1 MVVVG
6 VMAILASLLLPAFG
20 RARTAARSVKC
31 KSNLHQ
37 LGLAMRIYLDDFGKY
52 PLVSE
57 PIDLSRSTGP
67 WKEWPHDLA
76 PYVCV
81 PVERAL
87 SDRSFLCTERF
98 RAQPRLRGPFHDA
111 PDCNAYGYNPSGC
124 AADGDRYGLGLGNPT
139 DMDPAFSLLVG
150 SGRTRLI
157 ETSESKVKQPDDM
170 IAITC
175 SNLPDQR
182 SVGPSRNLIEYWPAN
197 SHSGG
202 ANVLFCDGHVEH
214 GTQASWI
221 EMTDRA
227 RRRWNNDHEPHWG
240 ALR

>member
-1 MVVVG
+1 
-6 VMAILASLLLPAFG
+6 
-20 RARTAARSVKC
+20 
-31 KSNLHQ
+31 
-37 LGLAMRIYLDDFGKY
+37 
-52 PLVSE
+52 
-57 PIDLSRSTGP
+57 
-67 WKEWPHDLA
+67 
-76 PYVCV
+76 
-81 PVERAL
+81 
-87 SDRSFLCTERF
+87 
-98 RAQPRLRGPFHDA
+98 
-111 PDCNAYGYNPSGC
+111 
-124 AADGDRYGLGLGNPT
+124 
-139 DMDPAFSLLVG
+139 MDPAFSLLVG

-214 GTQASWI
+214 DTQASWI